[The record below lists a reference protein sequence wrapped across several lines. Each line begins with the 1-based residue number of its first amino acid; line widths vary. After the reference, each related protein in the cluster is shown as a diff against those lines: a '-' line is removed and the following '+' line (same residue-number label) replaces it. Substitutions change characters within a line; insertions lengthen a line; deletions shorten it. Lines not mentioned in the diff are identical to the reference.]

1 MTALRKTTAALI
13 SDAAPF
19 AIRAER
25 ASDVAAREAL
35 LDACF
40 GDNRHTRT
48 CQRLR
53 DGRAPAE
60 GLALSAV
67 RQGRVVG
74 SVRLWHVSAGGIPA
88 LMLGPLAVEAS
99 SRQLGVGAAL
109 MDHALAAA
117 KARGHR
123 AVILL
128 GDAPYYARFGFSAAK
143 TGELSLPGAFERD
156 RLLGLE
162 LSEGAL
168 DDAWGMIAPTGAP
181 LPKPK
186 AGPTRQEGT
195 SSCRAW
201 LDAMPEN
208 LPEPSAGAASTLPQR
223 HHHGAPDRDLG
234 HDRAGPPGAPLGRLR
249 AGGLRRCQAIPIA
262 PRGVAHSGEKP
273 LNRAKPARII
283 PSPSHDRGSDA
294 PSPDFNRLAL

>member
-1 MTALRKTTAALI
+1 MTALRKTTVAPI

-40 GDNRHTRT
+40 GASRHTRT

-53 DGRAPAE
+53 DGRAPGQ

-67 RQGRVVG
+67 RQGRLVG
-74 SVRLWHVSAGGIPA
+74 TVRLWHVSAGGIPA
-88 LMLGPLAVEAS
+88 LMLGPLAVEES

-143 TGELSLPGAFERD
+143 TSQMSLPGPFERD

-162 LSEGAL
+162 LCKGAL
-168 DDAWGMIAPTGAP
+168 DGAWGMISATGAP
-181 LPKPK
+181 LPKAK
-186 AGPTRQEGT
+186 AG
-195 SSCRAW
+195 RARKA
-201 LDAMPEN
+201 L
-208 LPEPSAGAASTLPQR
+208 LV
-223 HHHGAPDRDLG
+223 
-234 HDRAGPPGAPLGRLR
+234 
-249 AGGLRRCQAIPIA
+249 
-262 PRGVAHSGEKP
+262 PRVA
-273 LNRAKPARII
+273 
-283 PSPSHDRGSDA
+283 
-294 PSPDFNRLAL
+294 

>member
-1 MTALRKTTAALI
+1 MTALRNTPVTLI
-13 SDAAPF
+13 PNAAPF

-25 ASDVAAREAL
+25 ASDVVAREAL

-40 GDNRHTRT
+40 GDNRLSRT

-60 GLALSAV
+60 GLALSALV
-67 RQGRVVG
+67 RGRLVG
-74 SVRLWHVSAGGIPA
+74 TVRLWHVSAGGIPA

-128 GDAPYYARFGFSAAK
+128 GDAPYYARFGFSATK
-143 TGELSLPGAFERD
+143 TGELSLPGPFERD

-168 DDAWGMIAPTGAP
+168 DGAWGMIVPTGATM
-181 LPKPK
+181 LK
-186 AGPTRQEGT
+186 TR
-195 SSCRAW
+195 
-201 LDAMPEN
+201 
-208 LPEPSAGAASTLPQR
+208 ASRTR
-223 HHHGAPDRDLG
+223 K
-234 HDRAGPPGAPLGRLR
+234 
-249 AGGLRRCQAIPIA
+249 A
-262 PRGVAHSGEKP
+262 PRPVPQA
-273 LNRAKPARII
+273 A
-283 PSPSHDRGSDA
+283 
-294 PSPDFNRLAL
+294 

>member
-1 MTALRKTTAALI
+1 MTALRKTTIALK

-40 GDNRHTRT
+40 GDDRHMRT

-67 RQGRVVG
+67 RQGRLVG

-143 TGELSLPGAFERD
+143 TGELALPGAFERD

-162 LSEGAL
+162 LREGAL
-168 DDAWGMIAPTGAP
+168 DGAWGMIAATGAP
-181 LPKPK
+181 LPKARAARATK
-186 AGPTRQEGT
+186 A
-195 SSCRAW
+195 
-201 LDAMPEN
+201 
-208 LPEPSAGAASTLPQR
+208 
-223 HHHGAPDRDLG
+223 
-234 HDRAGPPGAPLGRLR
+234 RLV
-249 AGGLRRCQAIPIA
+249 
-262 PRGVAHSGEKP
+262 PRVA
-273 LNRAKPARII
+273 
-283 PSPSHDRGSDA
+283 
-294 PSPDFNRLAL
+294 

>member
-1 MTALRKTTAALI
+1 MTALRKTTIALK

-25 ASDVAAREAL
+25 ASDVAARETL

-40 GDNRHTRT
+40 GDNRHART

-60 GLALSAV
+60 GLALSVV
-67 RQGRVVG
+67 REGRLVG
-74 SVRLWHVSAGGIPA
+74 TVRLWHVSAGGVPA

-99 SRQLGVGAAL
+99 SRQFGVGAAL

-143 TGELSLPGAFERD
+143 TGELTLPGAFERD

-162 LSEGAL
+162 LREGGL
-168 DDAWGMIAPTGAP
+168 DGAWGMIAATGRPVA
-181 LPKPK
+181 K
-186 AGPTRQEGT
+186 AKATRA
-195 SSCRAW
+195 R
-201 LDAMPEN
+201 
-208 LPEPSAGAASTLPQR
+208 
-223 HHHGAPDRDLG
+223 
-234 HDRAGPPGAPLGRLR
+234 
-249 AGGLRRCQAIPIA
+249 
-262 PRGVAHSGEKP
+262 KP
-273 LNRAKPARII
+273 LLVPRVA
-283 PSPSHDRGSDA
+283 
-294 PSPDFNRLAL
+294 

>member
-1 MTALRKTTAALI
+1 MTALRKTTIALT

-25 ASDVAAREAL
+25 ASDAAAREAL

-60 GLALSAV
+60 GLSLSAV
-67 RQGRVVG
+67 AQGRLVG
-74 SVRLWHVSAGGIPA
+74 TVRLWHVSAGGIPA
-88 LMLGPLAVEAS
+88 LMLGPLAVEVS
-99 SRQLGVGAAL
+99 SRQFGVGAAL

-128 GDAPYYARFGFSAAK
+128 GDAPYYIRFGFSAAR
-143 TGELSLPGAFERD
+143 TGALSLPGTFERD

-162 LSEGAL
+162 LCEGAL
-168 DDAWGMIAPTGAP
+168 SGAWGMIAPTGAP
-181 LPKPK
+181 LPRTK
-186 AGPTRQEGT
+186 AARVRKAQ
-195 SSCRAW
+195 
-201 LDAMPEN
+201 LV
-208 LPEPSAGAASTLPQR
+208 
-223 HHHGAPDRDLG
+223 
-234 HDRAGPPGAPLGRLR
+234 
-249 AGGLRRCQAIPIA
+249 
-262 PRGVAHSGEKP
+262 PRVA
-273 LNRAKPARII
+273 
-283 PSPSHDRGSDA
+283 
-294 PSPDFNRLAL
+294 